1 MTEHSRLAGQTLWDL
16 IDARVAA
23 TPDAVLAVDET
34 GRRVTFAEYAEAA
47 ERAAA
52 GFAAMGIG
60 EGSVVTWQLPTWIES
75 LVLVAALSRL
85 GAVQNPVL
93 PIYRER
99 EVALVTAQASARP
112 ARRAVGVAWVRLRG
126 DGHSDSGRQRRVLG
140 AGRRSP
146 TPDGDPSTLTPV
158 APSADA
164 IRWLFTPPARRPTRR
179 VPATPTPRSL
189 RSRPQWAIGW
199 PAADDRSALVF
210 PFTHIGGITW
220 LFTALQFGCSLIL
233 MEAFHPTETP
243 EVLSRN
249 DVTLAGSGTPFHMA
263 YLAAQKAASA
273 PIFPSVRGFPGGE
286 RPSRRSSSTT
296 SAKRSAL
303 RCCRGTASP
312 RRRS

>member
-99 EVALVTAQASARP
+99 EVAFVTAQASARLLVVP
-112 ARRAVGVAWVRLRG
+112 SEWRG
-126 DGHSDSGRQRRVLG
+126 FDFEAMATPIAAANDGCSVLVVDRQL
-140 AGRRSP
+140 
-146 TPDGDPSTLTPV
+146 PDGDPSTLTPV
-158 APSADA
+158 APRRPTRSGGS
-164 IRWLFTPPARRPTRR
+164 FTPPARRPTRR
-179 VPATPTPRSL
+179 VPATPTPRSR

-199 PAADDRSALVF
+199 PAARTTAARSCSRSPTSVAS
-210 PFTHIGGITW
+210 P
-220 LFTALQFGCSLIL
+220 GCS
-233 MEAFHPTETP
+233 PP
-243 EVLSRN
+243 
-249 DVTLAGSGTPFHMA
+249 
-263 YLAAQKAASA
+263 
-273 PIFPSVRGFPGGE
+273 
-286 RPSRRSSSTT
+286 SSS
-296 SAKRSAL
+296 AAR
-303 RCCRGTASP
+303 
-312 RRRS
+312 